1 MRTDTDQEFEK
12 APDGSMRELTAVE
25 REVSDLEIAVERAP
39 DTLLALLTKDT
50 WEPQDLA
57 DAVVALA
64 HIVLQ
69 PRLLQPPSETAP
81 SQPPPP

>member
-12 APDGSMRELTAVE
+12 APDGSMREVSSVE
-25 REVSDLEIAVERAP
+25 RQVSDLEIAIERAP
-39 DTLLALLTKDT
+39 DTLLHLLTKEQ
-50 WEPQDLA
+50 WEPQDLT

-69 PRLLQPPSETAP
+69 PQLLRPLSETSP